1 MNEDVSKILTVP
13 VNGGMDAASM
23 MAMQQNSMFNNP
35 WAYLILLSIFQ
46 NGGFGN
52 RFGNG
57 VGPGVGGAVAGGVI
71 ASDVDAKLNAL
82 ANQISQ
88 NQSTDSILSAIQG
101 NAFAQSQLAQDLNVS
116 RNTIVEAINGVNM
129 AVAQVGASTGLGL
142 AGVQNAV
149 ANGNLNIIQ
158 NLKDCCCTIRTEA
171 LSQGYENR
179 LQTVEQTNLLNSN
192 ISAQGFQNQLQT
204 ERQTNILGSSITNQG
219 YENQIRTINQTQDI
233 LTGVRA
239 ENTLTRASIDAF
251 RTAWEQGRYADLLQK
266 NNTLQD
272 RLNVLEIQAAGTAAV
287 ANAVAPIQAQV
298 NNIAA
303 HQLPTYPQAFVPGYP
318 ILFKN
323 AATADATNS

>member
-52 RFGNG
+52 RFGNVG
-57 VGPGVGGAVAGGVI
+57 GPGVGGAVAGGVI

-101 NAFAQSQLAQDLNVS
+101 NAFAQSQLAQDINVNRS
-116 RNTIVEAINGVNM
+116 TLVEAINSVNM
-129 AVAQVGASTGLGL
+129 AIAQVSASTGLGL

-179 LQTVEQTNLLNSN
+179 LQTVEQTNV
-192 ISAQGFQNQLQT
+192 
-204 ERQTNILGSSITNQG
+204 LGSAITNQG

-251 RTAWEQGRYADLLQK
+251 RTAWEQGRYADLLQQ
-266 NNTLQD
+266 NNALQD

-303 HQLPTYPQAFVPGYP
+303 HQLPTYPQAFIPGYP
-318 ILFKN
+318 ILYRN
-323 AATADATNS
+323 PVNTADTTNS